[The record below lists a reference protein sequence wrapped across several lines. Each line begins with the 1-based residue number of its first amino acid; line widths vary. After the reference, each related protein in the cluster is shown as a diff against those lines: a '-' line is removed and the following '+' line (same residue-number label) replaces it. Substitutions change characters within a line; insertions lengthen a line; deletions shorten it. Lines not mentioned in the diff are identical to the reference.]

1 MLMES
6 QLVDFYGS
14 VLISLLV
21 IGLMLLLYTYIYN
34 LLFIKKNSKE
44 LSEKIY
50 GIEEYLDEVGI
61 SFEKVLQLNF
71 IFSMM
76 WFSYFI
82 TYRRYEKMPYFA
94 KRGEKSPSLYPNLYQ
109 DNVIYLCEKFKKQ
122 IIIIEILSLFVFI
135 FGIAFFFYESIAD
148 FLIYLGF

>member
-1 MLMES
+1 MEN

-21 IGLMLLLYTYIYN
+21 IGLILLLYTYIYN

-71 IFSMM
+71 IISMM

-82 TYRRYEKMPYFA
+82 TYKHYEKMPYFA
-94 KRGEKSPSLYPNLYQ
+94 KRGEKVQACIQICIRIMLFIYVKNLKTNYY
-109 DNVIYLCEKFKKQ
+109 N
-122 IIIIEILSLFVFI
+122 
-135 FGIAFFFYESIAD
+135 
-148 FLIYLGF
+148 

>member
-1 MLMES
+1 
-6 QLVDFYGS
+6 
-14 VLISLLV
+14 
-21 IGLMLLLYTYIYN
+21 
-34 LLFIKKNSKE
+34 
-44 LSEKIY
+44 
-50 GIEEYLDEVGI
+50 
-61 SFEKVLQLNF
+61 
-71 IFSMM
+71 MM

-82 TYRRYEKMPYFA
+82 TYRRYENMPYFA

>member
-1 MLMES
+1 M
-6 QLVDFYGS
+6 
-14 VLISLLV
+14 
-21 IGLMLLLYTYIYN
+21 
-34 LLFIKKNSKE
+34 
-44 LSEKIY
+44 
-50 GIEEYLDEVGI
+50 GI

>member
-1 MLMES
+1 MES
-6 QLVDFYGS
+6 QLIDFHGS
-14 VLISLLV
+14 ILIGLLV
-21 IGLMLLLYTYIYN
+21 IGLMLLLCIYN

-71 IFSMM
+71 IFSTM

-82 TYRRYEKMPYFA
+82 SYKRNKKMPYFA
-94 KRGEKSPSLYPNLYQ
+94 KRGEKNPSLYLNLYQ

-122 IIIIEILSLFVFI
+122 IIINEVLSLFTFI
-135 FGIAFFFYESIAD
+135 FGIAFFSMSLL
-148 FLIYLGF
+148 LIF

>member
-1 MLMES
+1 MKG
-6 QLVDFYGS
+6 QLVDFHGS
-14 VLISLLV
+14 VLLSILG
-21 IGLMLLLYTYIYN
+21 IGLMLLLYMYVHN
-34 LLFIKKNSKE
+34 FFFIKKNSKE
-44 LSEKIY
+44 LSERIY
-50 GIEEYLDEVGI
+50 GIEEYLDEVGV
-61 SFEKVLQLNF
+61 SFEQVLQLNF
-71 IFSMM
+71 IFSTM

-82 TYRRYEKMPYFA
+82 SYKRNKKMPYFA

-122 IIIIEILSLFVFI
+122 IIINEVLSLFTFI

>member
-1 MLMES
+1 MES
-6 QLVDFYGS
+6 QLLDFHGS
-14 VLISLLV
+14 ILIGLLV
-21 IGLMLLLYTYIYN
+21 IGLMLLLCIYIYN

-71 IFSMM
+71 IFSTM

-82 TYRRYEKMPYFA
+82 SYKRNKKMPYFA

-122 IIIIEILSLFVFI
+122 IIINEVLSLLTFI

>member
-1 MLMES
+1 M
-6 QLVDFYGS
+6 Y
-14 VLISLLV
+14 I
-21 IGLMLLLYTYIYN
+21 YIYN

-71 IFSMM
+71 IFSTM

-82 TYRRYEKMPYFA
+82 SYKRNKKMPYFA
-94 KRGEKSPSLYPNLYQ
+94 KRGEKSPRLYPNLGRIMLF
-109 DNVIYLCEKFKKQ
+109 IYVKNLKNK
-122 IIIIEILSLFVFI
+122 LL
-135 FGIAFFFYESIAD
+135 
-148 FLIYLGF
+148 